1 MRQFSESKGLNDLEE
16 EEKRKFSEMMLR
28 YEKGKH
34 TQNQY

>member
-1 MRQFSESKGLNDLEE
+1 MNDLEE

-28 YEKGKH
+28 YENGKH